1 MKTNIQALMNKIAEE
16 EKALLDITTSMKGHV
31 INTTI
36 EELDGKKNV
45 TEDYKKEYKDEEIKL
60 EELIKEIINL
70 KKTLHQKNNEFT
82 LKDGRTIQEAIVEN
96 TYLRRLK
103 QVYESFSNYKSK
115 KSRISEYHDAY
126 FECREIN
133 FDKEKVKDRIKEL
146 ERKIEE
152 TDFEITK
159 CNSLEFEI

>member
-1 MKTNIQALMNKIAEE
+1 MKTNIQALMNKIVEE
-16 EKALLDITTSMKGHV
+16 EKILLDVTSSIKGHT

-36 EELDGKKNV
+36 EELDGKKNI
-45 TEDYKKEYKDEEIKL
+45 TEDYKKEYQEEQMKL
-60 EELIKEIINL
+60 EELTKKIINL
-70 KKTLHQKNNEFT
+70 KKILHQKNNEFT

-103 QVYESFSNYKSK
+103 QVYESFSNYKNK

-133 FDKEKVKDRIKEL
+133 FDKEKVKERIKEL
-146 ERKIEE
+146 EKQIEE